1 EHAADALVV
10 LAQLLGVVGIVDRQ
24 HLHAVPH
31 LLEARDGLAAHAL
44 SGTVGRD
51 EVRMGGLEF
60 FQFFEQSVELEVGNL
75 RTCLDVVEVV
85 MTVDLAAQFLDPL
98 LGSFH
103 GTPWEVARD
112 GYLTSL
118 PAFSLAPRGFAS
130 AVGGRPATCSPVPGR
145 PSRRLRPATTSSRPG
160 ARRRATP
167 TAERGCPPQ
176 RPFPPA
182 SAPVRRPVPSGRRRD

>member
-1 EHAADALVV
+1 
-10 LAQLLGVVGIVDRQ
+10 
-24 HLHAVPH
+24 
-31 LLEARDGLAAHAL
+31 
-44 SGTVGRD
+44 
-51 EVRMGGLEF
+51 
-60 FQFFEQSVELEVGNL
+60 
-75 RTCLDVVEVV
+75 

-130 AVGGRPATCSPVPGR
+130 AVGGRPATCSPVPGQPSPR
-145 PSRRLRPATTSSRPG
+145 PRPATTSNRPG
-160 ARRRATP
+160 GGRRAVP
-167 TAERGCPPQ
+167 TAGRGCPPR

-182 SAPVRRPVPSGRRRD
+182 SAPARRPAPSERRRGWRAEGADRADCAARRDWTASIGSKSEIPNPKSEKEEKGLGFRI